1 MSSTEL
7 EHVSADEAIEM
18 ATGECILLDVRET
31 WEFDAG
37 HAPMAQNLPMSQL
50 EERLGEIPDDTTL
63 LVICHSGQRSQRVAT
78 ALVDAGKDAIN
89 VIGGMLAWQQAGGD
103 LVAEGSEP
111 PRV

>member
-1 MSSTEL
+1 
-7 EHVSADEAIEM
+7 
-18 ATGECILLDVRET
+18 
-31 WEFDAG
+31 
-37 HAPMAQNLPMSQL
+37 
-50 EERLGEIPDDTTL
+50 

-103 LVAEGSEP
+103 VVAEGSEP